1 MRLLYL
7 LSIAMGPRTFGRFLI
22 FWSSV
27 MAFGFYCLIQH

>member
-1 MRLLYL
+1 MRLLYV

-22 FWSSV
+22 FWVLV